1 MRVRV
6 QRRRESSWDRRGL
19 LWGKSQP
26 GSICS
31 YHIPATKHR
40 HPAKKKRNR
49 SPFIIKGQE
58 QLKSPT
64 RQSLRRQ
71 EEQGFSRGGCVHA
84 SECKS
89 KRTCT
94 RACTRACTHTHTHTP
109 SFPSRTKSHVHSH
122 PSQGSSSLGCDSRAT
137 ANAKPL
143 LPLTVA
149 MAI

>member
-94 RACTRACTHTHTHTP
+94 RACTHTHTHTFF
-109 SFPSRTKSHVHSH
+109 SLQNQKSCTQSSVSRFFIPRLRQQSH
-122 PSQGSSSLGCDSRAT
+122 GKC
-137 ANAKPL
+137 
-143 LPLTVA
+143 
-149 MAI
+149 